1 MYQPVIPRGDA
12 APAGT
17 HLESVPNRD
26 VRPYEFWTAGRPS
39 GCRNRG
45 KSVRIALES
54 GHVLRHAHCNWAPT
68 MTARRIVLV
77 DDEEALAWSLSS
89 RLTRAYPHYR
99 VETANDG
106 ETALAL
112 IGDSPIDLLIADI
125 RMPGMSGIDLVLAVR
140 NRLPKLPVIVMTAF
154 KSVDITSIHAGPFTG
169 FLEKP
174 FEFERLREQVDE
186 ALALRPA
193 TGFSGAI
200 SVQTLPDIVQLYV
213 LSSATGLLAVKNDG
227 IEGRVFFA
235 QGSILHAVTPTS
247 IGDEAF
253 YEIMMWSTGE
263 FSMRTGATSPE
274 RSVHS
279 NWQELLM
286 ESVRRIDE
294 ERRADPSRRVSSG
307 WTHRPPPS
315 LPASSDSGFD
325 DAFFDFAPDPPLP
338 VPARTPHIT
347 ESTHPTAGKRES
359 PMNIKDSLAK
369 LNQIDGFVGAALV
382 DSESGMLLGQEGGGN
397 LNLEVAAA
405 GNTEVVRAKRKT
417 MNNLALK
424 DGIEDILITLGKAYH
439 LIRPLRSRNTLF
451 FYVAL
456 DRQRANL
463 AMARIVLADVEKELQ
478 V

>member
-1 MYQPVIPRGDA
+1 
-12 APAGT
+12 
-17 HLESVPNRD
+17 
-26 VRPYEFWTAGRPS
+26 
-39 GCRNRG
+39 
-45 KSVRIALES
+45 
-54 GHVLRHAHCNWAPT
+54 

-89 RLTRAYPHYR
+89 RLARAYPGYR

-106 ETALAL
+106 TAALAL
-112 IGDSPIDLLIADI
+112 IGQGPIDLLIADI
-125 RMPGMSGIDLVLAVR
+125 RMPGMSGIDLVLATR
-140 NRLPKLPVIVMTAF
+140 NKFPDLPVIVMTAF

-174 FEFERLREQVDE
+174 FEFDLLCEQVDE
-186 ALALRPA
+186 ALALKKKE
-193 TGFSGAI
+193 GFSGAI

-213 LSSATGLLAVKNDG
+213 LSSVTGMLTVRNKSA
-227 IEGRVFFA
+227 EGRVYFS
-235 QGSILHAVTPTS
+235 QGAIQHAVTPAHV
-247 IGDEAF
+247 GDEAF
-253 YEIMMWSTGE
+253 YEIMMWSAGE
-263 FSMRTGATSPE
+263 FSMRNGAVAPE
-274 RSVHS
+274 RSVSS

-286 ESVRRIDE
+286 ESMRRIDE
-294 ERRADPSRRVSSG
+294 LRRAEPLPTRRPSG

-315 LPASSDSGFD
+315 LPAGGTDSAFD
-325 DAFFDFAPDPPLP
+325 DAFFDFEPDPPLP
-338 VPARTPHIT
+338 IPAHKPIQLTDIT
-347 ESTHPTAGKRES
+347 EKREL

-417 MNNLALK
+417 MQSLALK
-424 DGIEDILITLGKAYH
+424 EQIEDILITLGKQYH
-439 LIRPLRSRNTLF
+439 LIRPLRSRSTIF
-451 FYVAL
+451 FYLAL

-463 AMARIVLADVEKELQ
+463 AMARIALADVEKELQ